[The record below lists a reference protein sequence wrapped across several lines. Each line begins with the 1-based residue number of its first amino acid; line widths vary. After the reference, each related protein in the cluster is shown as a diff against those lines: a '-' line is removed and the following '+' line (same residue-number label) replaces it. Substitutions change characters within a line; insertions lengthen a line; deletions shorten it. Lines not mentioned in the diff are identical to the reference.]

1 MKSLILLSSL
11 IGGLFF
17 TPIENYSVK
26 ASRLDLSCENTPE
39 LNKKIIEFVD
49 SKMKKRVGRG
59 ECWDLAAEALQL
71 INAKWNGKYKYGK
84 EVFYESECI
93 FQGDIIQFEGV
104 TVKYMKDGFFYK
116 EKMAHHTAIIHEVK
130 DKGNFVLAHQN
141 TRFSGRKVGLS
152 TLELKN
158 ITKGKF
164 KIYRPIKE

>member
-1 MKSLILLSSL
+1 MKSLILISSL
-11 IGGLFF
+11 IVGLGF
-17 TPIENYSVK
+17 TPIENNFVK
-26 ASRLDLSCENTPE
+26 SSGLDFACKNTPE
-39 LNKKIIEFVD
+39 LNKQVIKFVD

-84 EVFYESECI
+84 EVFYQSECI
-93 FQGDIIQFEGV
+93 FPGDIMQFEGV
-104 TVKYMKDGFFYK
+104 TVKYVTDGFKYK

-130 DKGNFVLAHQN
+130 DKGHFVLAHQN